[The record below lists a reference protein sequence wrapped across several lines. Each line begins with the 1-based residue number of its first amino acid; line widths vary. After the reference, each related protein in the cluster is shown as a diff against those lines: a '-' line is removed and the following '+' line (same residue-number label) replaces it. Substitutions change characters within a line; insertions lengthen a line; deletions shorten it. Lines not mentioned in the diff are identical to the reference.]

1 MAIQFRLKELLDA
14 REMTQSALQHETRL
28 AYSTISEL
36 YHGKVRR
43 IDVGTLDALCSALGC
58 QVGDLLQYV
67 PEKKR
72 GRS

>member
-1 MAIQFRLKELLDA
+1 MAIQFRLKELLDD
-14 REMTQSALQHETRL
+14 RGMTQSALQNETRL

-43 IDVGTLDALCSALGC
+43 LDVRTLDALCGALDC
-58 QVGDLLQYV
+58 KVGDIIEYV
-67 PEKKR
+67 PEKRR